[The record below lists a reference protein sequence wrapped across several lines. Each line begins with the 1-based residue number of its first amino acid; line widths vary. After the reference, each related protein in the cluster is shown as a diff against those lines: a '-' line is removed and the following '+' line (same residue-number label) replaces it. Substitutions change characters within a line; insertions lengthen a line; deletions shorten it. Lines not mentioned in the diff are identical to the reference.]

1 MRIGIGSDHRG
12 FTLKEVLKNFLK
24 KEGHQVVDFGTDST
38 NSVDYPDYAI
48 PLAEAV
54 ARGELDR
61 GILICNTGIGMSI
74 AANKVKGVY
83 AALVY
88 HIDLASYSRLHNN
101 SNVLCMGAEYT
112 PPKKAEEIVKI
123 WLKTSFEG
131 GRHERRINKIRS
143 YEKGEQ

>member
-1 MRIGIGSDHRG
+1 MRIGIGCDHRG
-12 FTLKEVLKNFLK
+12 FTLKEVLKNTLK
-24 KEGHQVVDFGTDST
+24 REGYHVVDFGTDT
-38 NSVDYPDYAI
+38 TKSVDYPDYAI

-61 GILICNTGIGMSI
+61 GILICNSGIGMSI
-74 AANKVKGVY
+74 AANKVRGVY

-101 SNVLCMGAEYT
+101 SNVLCLGAEFI
-112 PPKKAEEIVKI
+112 PPKKAKEIVKI

-131 GRHERRINKIRS
+131 GRHQRRLEKIIE
-143 YEKGEQ
+143 YEKKK

>member
-101 SNVLCMGAEYT
+101 SNVLCMGAAYT

-131 GRHERRINKIRS
+131 GRHQRRLQKIMD
-143 YEKGEQ
+143 YEKKT